1 MLLLMLNLL
10 PFGFGLRTAAEA
22 GQTEESSRATA
33 RSLRAL
39 RHYLSCKHAAA
50 NYHIDI
56 VKLLLQTRPHQLAN
70 LSVNIRKS
78 TRRLMTTGIQH
89 VAARGAI
96 ETLQLLL
103 YEPCSLLHLRL
114 GLKLAAANGHI
125 TL

>member
-22 GQTEESSRATA
+22 DQTEESSRATA

-70 LSVNIRKS
+70 LSVTIEDIRKS
-78 TRRLMTTGIQH
+78 TRALTRTGIQH

-114 GLKLAAANGHI
+114 GLK
-125 TL
+125 